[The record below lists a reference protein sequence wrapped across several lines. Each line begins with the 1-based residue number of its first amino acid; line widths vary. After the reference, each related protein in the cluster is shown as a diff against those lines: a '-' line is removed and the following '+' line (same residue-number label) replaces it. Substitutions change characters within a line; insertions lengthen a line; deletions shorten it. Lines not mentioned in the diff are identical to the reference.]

1 MVIILAC
8 RAGVPCS
15 IHGRGVPIDN
25 FMNKVVENKDFLK
38 ILIEKMAE
46 MKINK

>member
-1 MVIILAC
+1 
-8 RAGVPCS
+8 
-15 IHGRGVPIDN
+15 
-25 FMNKVVENKDFLK
+25 MNKVVENKDFLK